1 VIREN
6 KTRARLKR
14 GEPVFGV
21 ISNSADPMLAELIG
35 LAGFDYCML
44 DAEHGGVSPSDAANF
59 VRACELTDMTP
70 LVRVGQRD
78 AKLVLQYM
86 DSGMLGVMM
95 PGLETADDVR
105 ALVAAVKYPPLGRRG
120 LGMVRAA
127 DYMLGDFRQADY
139 VAFAN
144 EQTLVWPQF
153 EDPKLLPVLP
163 AWAAV
168 PGVDGIVIGPR
179 DLSMA
184 MGHYDGPEHA
194 EVQRVIDEVIVALN
208 RAGVPAGITAATGEA
223 ARKQL
228 QRGAR
233 ILLNAVPS
241 LIQSGARE
249 FREGASQ

>member
-1 VIREN
+1 MREN
-6 KTRARLKR
+6 RTKAKLKH

-35 LAGFDYCML
+35 LTGFDYCML
-44 DAEHGGVSPSDAANF
+44 DAEHGGVSPSDATNF
-59 VRACELTDMTP
+59 VRACEVTGITP
-70 LVRVGQRD
+70 LVRVGQRE

-86 DSGMLGVMM
+86 DAGMLGVMM
-95 PGLETADDVR
+95 PGLESTDDVR
-105 ALVAAVKYPPLGRRG
+105 MLVAAVKYPPLGQRG

-144 EQTLVWPQF
+144 EHTLVWPQF
-153 EDPKLLPVLP
+153 EEAQLLPVL
-163 AWAAV
+163 AEMASV

-194 EVQRVIDEVIVALN
+194 EVQRVIDEVIGTLN
-208 RAGVPAGITAATGEA
+208 RMAVPVGITAATGA
-223 ARKQL
+223 GARRQL

-233 ILLNAVPS
+233 IILNAVPS
-241 LIQSGARE
+241 LIQHSAHEYLEGAR
-249 FREGASQ
+249 A